1 MQSDAF
7 PTPPIYAH
15 HFQPRLA
22 QLDLERQQDGDR
34 HLHYLLDQIEQ
45 LITDCSTEETQ
56 SFWSAT
62 DRIKI
67 KHRVVETMQKVE
79 SLFLDLATSSTQD
92 LALIS
97 DVSASLLYTNNSSI
111 NSQSHLEIPRFLKQ
125 RLC

>member
-15 HFQPRLA
+15 HFQPRLT
-22 QLDLERQQDGDR
+22 QIDLDCSQDGDR
-34 HLHYLLDQIEQ
+34 HLHYLLNEIEQ
-45 LITDCSTEETQ
+45 LINDCSTEESQ

-67 KHRVVETMQKVE
+67 KHRVVDTMQKVE
-79 SLFLDLATSSTQD
+79 SLFLDLATSSNQD
-92 LALIS
+92 PALIS
-97 DVSASLLYTNNSSI
+97 DVSASLLYRNISPMSS
-111 NSQSHLEIPRFLKQ
+111 QYEIPIFSKQ